1 MQRFLNP
8 YDEQWDG
15 RDADHQPTSDDIPW
29 GPPARS
35 QDYHRGRE
43 VRVELPLSGHP
54 AYDPYGKLGD
64 QHSRHMF
71 RPIGI
76 NRQSQLSVM
85 QIRPY
90 RPQVN
95 RAVQWIACG
104 SNPFNTLVPF
114 FPNVDSP
121 PKYLEDTTT
130 RVTSGNFY
138 WENRII
144 AALCDASFA
153 DTANAVERYQGRP
166 AAWATAW

>member
-1 MQRFLNP
+1 
-8 YDEQWDG
+8 
-15 RDADHQPTSDDIPW
+15 
-29 GPPARS
+29 
-35 QDYHRGRE
+35 
-43 VRVELPLSGHP
+43 
-54 AYDPYGKLGD
+54 
-64 QHSRHMF
+64 MF

-95 RAVQWIACG
+95 RAVQWIAYG

-114 FPNVDSP
+114 FPNVDST

-130 RVTSGNFY
+130 RVTSENFY

-144 AALCDASFA
+144 AACATPASPTPPTRWSA
-153 DTANAVERYQGRP
+153 TRRRP
-166 AAWATAW
+166 AAWVTA